1 MDYNEIIA
9 QKLEKIGE
17 SYDVLKPYM
26 LKHLE
31 NIESLIQ
38 SKQNERNNAL
48 RTIKESTLTLSSI
61 SKELNMS
68 RTTLYNH
75 EQLLKRYIDY
85 SIEESDNSDPY
96 NIIAN
101 LKEEKSQ
108 LQSQIEL
115 MMKRDLDIEL
125 IKLENKQL
133 KKELQEKNKELENMH
148 KKIIEISTRKK

>member
-1 MDYNEIIA
+1 MDYNEIIVR
-9 QKLEKIGE
+9 KLEKIGE

-38 SKQNERNNAL
+38 RKQNERNNAL
-48 RTIKESTLTLSSI
+48 RMIKESTLTLSSI

>member
-1 MDYNEIIA
+1 MDYNEIIVR
-9 QKLEKIGE
+9 KLEKIGE